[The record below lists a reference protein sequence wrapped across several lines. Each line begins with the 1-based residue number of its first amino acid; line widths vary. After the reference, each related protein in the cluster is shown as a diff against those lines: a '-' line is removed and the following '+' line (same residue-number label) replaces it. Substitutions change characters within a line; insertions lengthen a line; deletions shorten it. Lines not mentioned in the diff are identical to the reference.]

1 VKKWAIKGRWS
12 NHRLTENIRS
22 AQLQKGIY
30 FTVHCDQGG
39 GLVAQKVLNTITLI
53 LALLL
58 SLLLIASLIQLI
70 VGGDIIQTFTKMT
83 LSVINVVLAVTII
96 FIIIVLVLENSSPVH
111 TLAWIMVL
119 IFLPIVGF
127 IF

>member
-1 VKKWAIKGRWS
+1 M
-12 NHRLTENIRS
+12 
-22 AQLQKGIY
+22 
-30 FTVHCDQGG
+30 
-39 GLVAQKVLNTITLI
+39 AQKVLNTITLI

-111 TLAWIMVL
+111 TLAWI
-119 IFLPIVGF
+119 
-127 IF
+127 